1 MNKSL
6 LGQWC
11 VSRVGLRNWRDHT
24 WQKNLM
30 MKEPLLGANKASRLF
45 CVLARVQPGSKKPP
59 VVLNQKNLIEGTA
72 YFGLKSKYTHT
83 HTNTHTHISETM
95 GCFERIAL
103 KHIHYHM

>member
-1 MNKSL
+1 
-6 LGQWC
+6 
-11 VSRVGLRNWRDHT
+11 
-24 WQKNLM
+24 M

-72 YFGLKSKYTHT
+72 YFGLKRKYTHT
-83 HTNTHTHISETM
+83 HTHTHTHISETM

-103 KHIHYHM
+103 KHTHYHM